1 MDVRQRQCI
10 VLATDRHVATL
21 MPRAIAVYEGD
32 DGKVHV
38 SSMNMGLTG
47 EMFGGNIAKV
57 MGGAIADDERK
68 ILSAVIQD

>member
-1 MDVRQRQCI
+1 
-10 VLATDRHVATL
+10 